1 MFSLTIT
8 IIIITALASLAAFER
23 AKIQDDLIFW
33 PAVINSRRQY
43 YRFITYGFI
52 HANWGHLIF
61 NMLTLWFLGQT
72 LEIGSPMMS
81 QQTYNSVFEDKAK
94 MYYAILYFSALIIST
109 IPDYFKHRDNYG
121 YRALGASGAVS
132 AVVFASIALA
142 PMKKLI
148 FFPFPFG
155 IPGYLFAIL
164 YLVLSTYM
172 ARRGGDNIGHSAHIT
187 GGLYG
192 LVFTIVVAKLVAGFD
207 VFQEF
212 IRAFG
217 R

>member
-8 IIIITALASLAAFER
+8 IIIITALASFTAFENR
-23 AKIQDDLIFW
+23 KTQDDLIFW

-43 YRFITYGFI
+43 YRFLTYGFI
-52 HANWGHLIF
+52 HADWGHLIF

-72 LEIGSPMMS
+72 LEVGSINPG
-81 QQTYNSVFEDKAK
+81 QQTYDSVFGDKAK
-94 MYYAILYFSALIIST
+94 MYYAILYFTALVIST
-109 IPDYFKHRDNYG
+109 IPDYIKNRDNYG

-132 AVVFASIALA
+132 AIVFASIALA
-142 PMKKLI
+142 PMKKLV

-164 YLVLSTYM
+164 YIIMSTYM
-172 ARRGGDNIGHSAHIT
+172 ARRGSDNIGHGAHIT

-192 LVFTIVVAKLVAGFD
+192 LVFTIVVAKLVADFD
-207 VFQEF
+207 VFQAF
-212 IRAFG
+212 IQAFG